1 MNISDRIIGLNEPQT
16 IAMAQK
22 SRDLQAQGFDVINLS
37 IGEPDFTTPQHIQD
51 AAIEAIQ
58 SQKYFAYPPVAGYPD
73 LKEAVCKKMLMDN
86 GLEYTPNQ
94 VVIATGAKQAVIN
107 TILCTVNPG
116 DEVILPAPFWVSYE
130 LMVQIA
136 EGVPVRIHTTIEQNY
151 KMSPAQLEAAITP
164 KTKAFLFS
172 SPCNPTGTVY
182 SQNELE
188 EFAKI
193 FRKNPQIV
201 VISDEIYEFIN
212 FRGKHASIALC
223 DGMKDRTV
231 IINGMSKGFAM
242 TGWRLGYSI
251 SSPEL
256 AKAIEKMQSQ
266 YTSGANTI
274 AQRAALAALI
284 GSREPSMAMKEAFLR
299 RRNLVVAG
307 LKQIPGIKMN
317 NPEGAFYAFPEISSY
332 FGKSYSGRVIHHATD
347 LAMYLLEEGHVATV
361 TGEAFGDPKA
371 IRLSF
376 AASDEQLSEA
386 INRIQAALAKL
397 Q

>member
-182 SQNELE
+182 SQDELE